1 MNHALPSTKTLLAFL
16 STAKHLN
23 FTRAA
28 QELNVTQGAVSRQ
41 VLSFEDNLGCDLFYR
56 HARGLSLTPKGEEL
70 VPLIQATIQQLQS
83 ALNQVSSSP
92 SKIKLN
98 APSCI
103 TSWLLPKLMSF
114 QQAYPEIDVELTST
128 IKHVFEPSFD
138 PFDAVIT
145 YGKKPNQHSIVS
157 QLLFNEQLA
166 PICQSQIIV
175 NEHLIDSESNL
186 IKPHKLSQYTWL
198 HANNEQSD
206 WRLWLEHIGSNEL
219 SSKNNQQFATL
230 DQAMNAAMQG
240 FGIAIGDITLAK
252 QDIDLGRLVKVSEG
266 SVFSGNGYF
275 LLQPKNRQN
284 TSLST
289 LVDWLVD

>member
-1 MNHALPSTKTLLAFL
+1 MNHSLPSTKTLLAFL
-16 STAKHLN
+16 STARHLN
-23 FTRAA
+23 FTHAA
-28 QELNVTQGAVSRQ
+28 HELNVTQGAVSRQ
-41 VLSFEDNLGCDLFYR
+41 VLAFEDSLGCDLFYR

-175 NEHLIDSESNL
+175 KDHLADINSSI
-186 IKPHKLSQYTWL
+186 IKPHKLSHYTWL

-230 DQAMNAAMQG
+230 DQAMNAAIQG

-275 LLQPKNRQN
+275 LLQPKNRPN
-284 TSLST
+284 TSLSA